1 MNGSVVIWR
10 WSSRWTLK
18 KLETNGCQIIWTLH
32 EKLICF
38 FVSNFYPIF
47 CFFFVLAPNILKI
60 FLTFFRM
67 QKIKI
72 FIRPIFLSVLYFC
85 LSLSLSLFLSLYL
98 TLSHTH
104 ILSLFDLMTCH
115 ANANFCQAGRRR
127 RRKNFPKGS
136 KSHQLA
142 RITLGANSLQQKNE
156 RLDCQEIKK

>member
-10 WSSRWTLK
+10 RSSRWTLK

-32 EKLICF
+32 EKLIYF

-72 FIRPIFLSVLYFC
+72 FIRPIFCLFWMLIF
-85 LSLSLSLFLSLYL
+85 LSLSHSFSPFILHSLTHTYSHSLTWWHVTPMPTFARL
-98 TLSHTH
+98 EEEEE
-104 ILSLFDLMTCH
+104 
-115 ANANFCQAGRRR
+115 
-127 RRKNFPKGS
+127 KNFPKGS

-142 RITLGANSLQQKNE
+142 RVTLGANSLQQKNE